1 MSTADQ
7 LTTTPT
13 IDRDRP
19 ILQVI
24 VASTRPGRIGRAF
37 GDWIIREAEAQGGFT
52 VELVDLADVGL
63 PFLDE
68 PNHPRLGQYLHQHT
82 KDWSASVS
90 RADAFVLVTP
100 EYNHSFNAVLK
111 NALDFLHDEWAHKAV
126 AFVSYGGVAAGTRAV
141 QALKPVLTGLRMVPI
156 VDAVTIPFAAQFLD
170 DDGVVQPSDLLT
182 GSTKAMLDELA
193 AQTAALEPR
202 RTELRHHQE
211 PSGR

>member
-1 MSTADQ
+1 MTDAADP
-7 LTTTPT
+7 TTPT
-13 IDRDRP
+13 TEGDGP

-24 VASTRPGRIGRAF
+24 VASTRPGRLGRAF
-37 GDWIIREAEAQGGFT
+37 GDWIAREAEAHGGFS
-52 VELVDLADVGL
+52 VELVDLADVDL

-68 PNHPRLGQYLHQHT
+68 PNHPRLGQYVNQHT

-111 NALDFLHDEWAHKAV
+111 NALDFLHNEWAHKAV

-156 VDAVTIPFAAQFLD
+156 VDAVTVPFAAQFVD
-170 DDGVVQPSDLLT
+170 EDGVVQPSDLLT
-182 GSTKAMLDELA
+182 GSAKVMLDELA